1 MNWETFQSTR
11 VASQKK
17 VVHLKYVLYLKVS
30 VDLYIYRFT
39 DLANLWTL
47 DAALKAT
54 GVLI

>member
-39 DLANLWTL
+39 DLANLWTP